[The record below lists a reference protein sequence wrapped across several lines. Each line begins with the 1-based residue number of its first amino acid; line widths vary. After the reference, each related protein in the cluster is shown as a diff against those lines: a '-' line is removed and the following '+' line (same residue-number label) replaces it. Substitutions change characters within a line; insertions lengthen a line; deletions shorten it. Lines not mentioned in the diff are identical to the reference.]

1 MTGATRCSGM
11 RAPEREGPC
20 PVARRRSTE
29 MTRDEALMELRRRS
43 GGDLSHVPG
52 PVIMRAVE
60 MLCNDAMK
68 EDER

>member
-1 MTGATRCSGM
+1 
-11 RAPEREGPC
+11 
-20 PVARRRSTE
+20 
-29 MTRDEALMELRRRS
+29 MTRDKALMELRRRS

-60 MLCNDAMK
+60 MMMMLSGE